1 MAPSKTGKSST
12 SKPAKK
18 EKIFHPESR
27 KAAQLNRKAVRKE
40 KLGNL
45 AVNRKHK
52 SHSLGPGSLSLFG
65 RPTSDGK
72 FTVDFYLFFYH
83 ALPPEGVL
91 TLEDMHNLIA
101 NVWLKQYDVE
111 LEQERATRRKGR
123 PKSAREMKLEEMQ
136 SREIDEYRTGFEVID
151 LTHPPTVSLLR
162 LWDQKEVP
170 YIDLLRF
177 IRISSS
183 NPTSIVVSR
192 PGKHPSVR
200 ESGEGATEVMEVD
213 QNVGGPPSITSTE
226 PPLRFSSTMMTMDE
240 PISSSGR

>member
-52 SHSLGPGSLSLFG
+52 SHSL
-65 RPTSDGK
+65 
-72 FTVDFYLFFYH
+72 VDFYLFFYH

-136 SREIDEYRTGFEVID
+136 SREMDEYRTGFGGWSTLV
-151 LTHPPTVSLLR
+151 
-162 LWDQKEVP
+162 Q
-170 YIDLLRF
+170 
-177 IRISSS
+177 
-183 NPTSIVVSR
+183 
-192 PGKHPSVR
+192 
-200 ESGEGATEVMEVD
+200 TEV
-213 QNVGGPPSITSTE
+213 QK
-226 PPLRFSSTMMTMDE
+226 
-240 PISSSGR
+240 